1 MRITRPVL
9 MEIRQQLSTAYP
21 AEACGLLVGER
32 TAGNEVRVR
41 RAVPMPNGR
50 TVDGAA
56 RNRYVIAPDD
66 YRSAEAEAR
75 AAGLEIVGV
84 YHSHPDVAARP
95 SAYDEEHAWPWFGYL
110 IVSVAR
116 GEVVE
121 ERAWE
126 LTDDRRFVERTLETE
141 EH

>member
-9 MEIRQQLSTAYP
+9 VEIRKQLAAAYP
-21 AEACGLLVGER
+21 AEACGVLVGAR
-32 TAGNEVRVR
+32 NASDVLVR

-50 TVDGAA
+50 TADGAA

-66 YRSAEAEAR
+66 YRSAEREAQ
-75 AAGLEIVGV
+75 ADGLEIVGV

-116 GEVVE
+116 EGVRD
-121 ERAWE
+121 ERVWE
-126 LTDDRRFVERTLETE
+126 LTDDRRFVERALEIE

>member
-9 MEIRQQLSTAYP
+9 MEIRQQLAAAYP
-21 AEACGLLVGER
+21 AEACGLLIGARADEH
-32 TAGNEVRVR
+32 EVLVR
-41 RAVPMPNGR
+41 RAVPMTNGR

-56 RNRYVIAPDD
+56 KNRYLIAPDD
-66 YRSAEAEAR
+66 YRSAEREAVV
-75 AAGLEIVGV
+75 AGLEIVGV

-110 IVSVAR
+110 IVSVAA

-126 LTDDRRFVERTLETE
+126 LTDDRRFVERTLDIE